1 MRIITTHSSTRHHF
15 VPFASSGTESDLAN
29 PKYGNKES
37 SLKMIEIDFYHSCTS
52 IPSDSS
58 PPLYSQHHGGGRSNS
73 PNEDEV
79 ECRGGDTHRRERWC
93 LLIRITLKHH
103 FPTHIHPSIL
113 WSSSVIMGS
122 TTSRRRRR
130 LLLSGTTSEMGR
142 DGCEPIRIP
151 AQCHRT
157 HSWRVFPSALSL
169 FFSPFFFGVAR
180 RKV

>member
-58 PPLYSQHHGGGRSNS
+58 PPLYSQYHGGGRSNS

-79 ECRGGDTHRRERWC
+79 ECRGGDTHQRERWC

-122 TTSRRRRR
+122 TTSRRRARW
-130 LLLSGTTSEMGR
+130 
-142 DGCEPIRIP
+142 DGMAVNRFVFLPSAIEPIRGGY
-151 AQCHRT
+151 
-157 HSWRVFPSALSL
+157 FPLRYPC
-169 FFSPFFFGVAR
+169 FFRFFFWCGTAKGVMSIR
-180 RKV
+180 NVLN